1 MAMLNNQMVIL
12 YDTNTMMDKNKR
24 ANKDISYG
32 DHTWYAGLS
41 ESRVPYI
48 QWLRIIFLRRIA
60 ISGAHSP
67 ISDTLGFSSQ
77 AQSVSW
83 GWSHHANKTIH

>member
-1 MAMLNNQMVIL
+1 MAMLNNQRVIL
-12 YDTNTMMDKNKR
+12 YDTDTMMDKNKR
-24 ANKDISYG
+24 ENKDISYG

-48 QWLRIIFLRRIA
+48 QWLRIIFLCKIA
-60 ISGAHSP
+60 ISEAHST
-67 ISDTLGFSSQ
+67 ISDSLGFSSQ